1 MKSSGSFCTRR
12 GFVTLSLA
20 GFATRVWAEVDRPL
34 LDITG
39 NSYSA
44 VLNCNNDDIPI
55 SDVTSRISR
64 VTDFS
69 HSETCRMVEDNFEGP
84 FFLCTNNR
92 GKVIA
97 RGLAG
102 QPLTVAL
109 RVTSS
114 SCTGITGATVDVWN
128 CDATGAYSGYGYSPD
143 DENLPWVHEP
153 ATNDERFC
161 RGVLNT
167 DDDGIVEFD
176 TVYPSFYT
184 GRPIHIHFKVS
195 RNNKSYLTNQALLP
209 EIFNELILKT
219 APYNAPRATKRLG
232 NDDEPELPTFHVE
245 ERAGRLLAVLNIG
258 LPDDG

>member
-1 MKSSGSFCTRR
+1 MFESFCSRR
-12 GFVTLSLA
+12 GFLALSLA
-20 GFATRVWAEVDRPL
+20 GIGTRAWAGVDRPL
-34 LDITG
+34 LSSTG
-39 NSYSA
+39 SSYSA
-44 VLNCNNDDIPI
+44 VLNCNNDNVPV
-55 SDVTSRISR
+55 SDTISRISK
-64 VTDFS
+64 VSDFME
-69 HSETCRMVEDNFEGP
+69 SETCRLVRDSYEGP
-84 FFLCTNNR
+84 FFLCTNDR
-92 GKVIA
+92 GRAIA

-102 QPLTVAL
+102 QPLIVAL
-109 RVTSS
+109 RVTDSA
-114 SCTGITGATVDVWN
+114 CNGIGGATVDVWN

-195 RNNKSYLTNQALLP
+195 RHNKSYVTNQALLP
-209 EIFNELILKT
+209 EAFNDLILQT
-219 APYNAPRATKRLG
+219 EPYNGPRTTARVE
-232 NDDEPELPTFHVE
+232 NDDEPDLPTFHVE

-258 LPDDG
+258 LPNEG